1 MIKQRWEQLSS
12 RDQRTLKIGGIVL
25 GVLIALRFIWWPIF
39 DRVTILKNEI
49 DNEQSLINWMTPR
62 VAQLQESKKSAKA
75 IKKDKSL
82 AAFEKSLQQAGLK
95 PYVKDLSQNPQK
107 QISVTFSEVPFESTM
122 HWLEKAQQ
130 SGWVV
135 QQMSA
140 QKGEKSGIVN
150 LTMVLG

>member
-25 GVLIALRFIWWPIF
+25 GVLIALRLIWWPLF
-39 DRVTILKNEI
+39 DRVTLLKNEI

-62 VAQLQESKKSAKA
+62 VAQLLETKKTKKPSKKE
-75 IKKDKSL
+75 KSL

-95 PYVKDLSQNPQK
+95 PYVKDFSQNAQK
-107 QISVTFSEVPFESTM
+107 QISVTFAEVPFESCM
-122 HWLEKAQQ
+122 HWLEKVQE